1 MSRNHK
7 KIAIIERGE
16 TRHIAWGFTITRH
29 YHGESTVPYKKEH
42 RFSLWRFL
50 SCLEKKINWEQGS
63 LRQGFK
69 YAAAVFLVAI
79 AQKTTPLFGQFFI
92 IGAIALGNT
101 SNKSDSGSGDTT
113 SFDSGSGSDRIL
125 IWGFSSFDS
134 TSADRQVSSC
144 SYNSQALTK
153 ETNSVADNATS
164 NGRAEIWYRVAPS
177 TGTNNLAVTFAGAN
191 NVTNSDYFYAVFT
204 GVDQSTPINTSNNHT
219 TTGGTQDR
227 ITLTTTVADCMLVDV
242 NNGDAGGQT
251 LGAGQTSLMDLS
263 GSCGR
268 GSYKLATTTGSY
280 NMDMNTGSND
290 NYAHGAIALAPVS
303 GAATGQ
309 PTSKRMSRIP
319 FATSMRRTFG
329 AIIS

>member
-1 MSRNHK
+1 MDRKPK
-7 KIAIIERGE
+7 KITIIERGD
-16 TRHIAWGFTITRH
+16 TRHIAWGFTISKH
-29 YHGESTVPYKKEH
+29 YHGASTVPYKKE
-42 RFSLWRFL
+42 RKFSFWRFL
-50 SCLEKKINWEQGS
+50 SCLENKLSWEQGS
-63 LRQGFK
+63 LRMGFK

-79 AQKTTPLFGQFFI
+79 ARKSTPIIGQFFI
-92 IGAIALGNT
+92 IGAVALGNT

-113 SFDSGSGSDRIL
+113 AFNSGTGSDRIL
-125 IWGFSSFDS
+125 TWGFSSFDS
-134 TSADRQVSSC
+134 TSANRQVSSC
-144 SYNSQALTK
+144 SYAASGLTK
-153 ETNSVADNATS
+153 VTNSVADNATS
-164 NGRAEIWYRVAPS
+164 NGRAEIWYLVNPA
-177 TGTNNLAVTFAGAN
+177 TGSNNLAVTFAGSN
-191 NVTNSDYFYAVFT
+191 NVTNSDYFYAIFT
-204 GVDQSTPINTSNNHT
+204 GVDQATPINTSNNHT

-227 ITLTTTVADCMLVDV
+227 VTLTTTVADCMLVDV

-268 GSYKLATTTGSY
+268 GSYKLATTTGTY

-290 NYAHGAIALAPVS
+290 NYAHGAIALAPAT
-303 GAATGQ
+303 GGATGQ